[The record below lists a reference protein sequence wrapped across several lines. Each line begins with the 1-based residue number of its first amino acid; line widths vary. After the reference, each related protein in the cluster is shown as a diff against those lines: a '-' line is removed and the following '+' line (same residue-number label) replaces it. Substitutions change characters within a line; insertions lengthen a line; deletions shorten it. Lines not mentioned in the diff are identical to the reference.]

1 MKTKL
6 KLLKESIEYIS
17 DLEVRKEVLYQI
29 RPIMQNL

>member
-17 DLEVRKEVLYQI
+17 DLEVRKEVLDKAYNAKL
-29 RPIMQNL
+29 MK